1 MTIGE
6 APSAAAIERARVIAG
21 AGATV
26 RRKVVLAGGT
36 HARTCLIQT
45 ANPERDFVLREFP
58 PDDPAVADE
67 MLVLAALDGL
77 GGLAPR
83 LLAANAANA
92 ANGGAADA
100 YGGAADAAGSA
111 RGPWILTSRLP
122 GVADINPAD
131 PSGVARQ
138 LGQCLAN
145 VHATAANRLAGF
157 PRVFDRPAE
166 SRRELRGP
174 AAGLVS
180 ARWEALAAEP
190 NVLTHYDFW
199 SGNTLWRNGTLAGVV
214 DWSGAA
220 LGPRGFDLGWCR
232 LDLYLMFGRRIADV
246 FLESYQSASGAA
258 CTEPLLADLWAVARS
273 HSGVESWVP
282 NYRDL
287 GRPDLTAQVL
297 RERHAA
303 WTRDL
308 ISAAAAARPSAGTP
322 EGC

>member
-1 MTIGE
+1 MSRR
-6 APSAAAIERARVIAG
+6 APSAAAVERARAIAG
-21 AGATV
+21 ANATV
-26 RRKVVLAGGT
+26 RRTLVLAGGT
-36 HARTCLIQT
+36 HARTWLIQT

-58 PDDPAVADE
+58 PGDPAVADE
-67 MLVLAALDGL
+67 MLVLGALDGL

-83 LLAANAANA
+83 LI
-92 ANGGAADA
+92 AADA
-100 YGGAADAAGSA
+100 SDDVDDFDVTDAAGPTD
-111 RGPWILTSRLP
+111 GPWIVTSRLR

-131 PSGVARQ
+131 PSGFARQ
-138 LGQCLAN
+138 LGQCLAR
-145 VHATAANRLAGF
+145 VHATAVERLAGF
-157 PRVFDRPAE
+157 PRVFDRRAE
-166 SRRELRGP
+166 SVLELGGP
-174 AAGLVS
+174 AVGPVS

-199 SGNTLWRNGTLAGVV
+199 SGNTLWRYGTLTGVV

-232 LDLYLMFGRRIADV
+232 LDLYLLFNRHIADA
-246 FLESYQSASGAA
+246 FLESYQSASEAP

-273 HSGVESWVP
+273 HSLVESWVP

-287 GRPDLTAQVL
+287 GRPDLTAPVL

-303 WTRDL
+303 WTRHL
-308 ISAAAAARPSAGTP
+308 MSAAAAARPSAGTP